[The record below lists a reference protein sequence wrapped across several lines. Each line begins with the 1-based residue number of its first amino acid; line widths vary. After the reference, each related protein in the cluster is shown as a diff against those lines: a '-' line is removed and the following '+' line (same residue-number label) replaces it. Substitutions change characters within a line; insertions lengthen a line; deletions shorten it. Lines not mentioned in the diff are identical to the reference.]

1 MHCRHPL
8 KRLAP
13 SRIVSRRMSAA
24 LASDL
29 THGPVAASCDRETNV
44 PYALAHRTRSRTTRF
59 LLGFAWQHGRV
70 RVTLA

>member
-29 THGPVAASCDRETNV
+29 THGPVAASCETNV
-44 PYALAHRTRSRTTRF
+44 PYAPRAQDSIANNIF